1 MKRFIAFAA
10 LTALAIGMGAGAAS
24 AQKVADL
31 GFAGMDPKSGKAP
44 KQVVIFFHGYTQR
57 GVAMKPLAD
66 TLAKRLPDA
75 AFIFNDGPLTQGD
88 GKSWYVLLGEDPQ
101 NTKGAVKKLA
111 ARGLVL
117 ADDVRDFGVA
127 IVEDLAQQ
135 KHSALGRRKLLQQHQ
150 KRHRQRL

>member
-1 MKRFIAFAA
+1 MKRFIALTA

-57 GVAMKPLAD
+57 GVAMKSLAD

-75 AFIFNDGPLTQGD
+75 AFIFNDGPLDAND
-88 GKSWYVLLGEDPQ
+88 GKSWYVLRGEDTN
-101 NTKGAVKKLA
+101 NTRAAAKKLA
-111 ARGLVL
+111 VDTVNKVSEGLKVPH
-117 ADDVRDFGVA
+117 DQ
-127 IVEDLAQQ
+127 IVTV
-135 KHSALGRRKLLQQHQ
+135 G
-150 KRHRQRL
+150 